1 MHLVK
6 TNFIEKFRCAQ
17 YNFTHIPGIIYF
29 HMGSFSEKTQQQKN
43 VMATRLEDE
52 ENFKKWRD
60 DNL

>member
-6 TNFIEKFRCAQ
+6 RYFIEKFRCAQ

-52 ENFKKWRD
+52 ENF
-60 DNL
+60 